1 MHKAYKFGEEPK
13 DYNFEEMCPHCGEY
27 IPIVIDDD
35 ETICYEVICPVCGER
50 MMLCTLCL
58 WDQRDAEGYCGDDR
72 CDWSREHGCFRN
84 RK

>member
-1 MHKAYKFGEEPK
+1 MHKAYKEVPK

-35 ETICYEVICPVCGER
+35 DTTNYEIICPVCGEK
-50 MMLCTLCL
+50 MMLCTLCH
-58 WDQRDAEGYCGDDR
+58 WDQQDEEDYCGDR
-72 CDWSREHGCFRN
+72 CDWSPAHGCFRN